1 MRNRLHSVLPFGL
14 GDRRGSTTVE
24 FALVIM
30 PFLLLLLGM
39 LETGVVAFKSA
50 VMEGA
55 TREAARQVR
64 TGVVQTAAD
73 AATRFRTEFCPA
85 LAGLFP
91 CAEFYFDVRT
101 FADFN
106 AIVLPAI
113 TYDAAGVPTNAVFA
127 PGGANSVIS
136 VRVIHV
142 HHFMTPLLDNLMGG
156 AAGTVPLLSTAVMR
170 TEPFE

>member
-1 MRNRLHSVLPFGL
+1 MVL
-14 GDRRGSTTVE
+14 
-24 FALVIM
+24 M

-39 LETGVVAFKSA
+39 LETGYVAFKSA

-64 TGVVQTAAD
+64 TGVVQTSAD
-73 AATRFRTEFCPA
+73 AATRFRTEFCPN

-91 CAEFYFDVRT
+91 CTDFYFDVRT

-106 AIVLPAI
+106 AITLPAI
-113 TYDAAGVPTNAVFA
+113 TYDASGVPTNTTFA
-127 PGGANSVIS
+127 AGGANSVIS

-142 HHFMTPLLDNLMGG
+142 HHFMTPLLGELMGG
-156 AAGTVPLLSTAVMR
+156 ASATLPLFSTAVMR
-170 TEPFE
+170 TEPYE